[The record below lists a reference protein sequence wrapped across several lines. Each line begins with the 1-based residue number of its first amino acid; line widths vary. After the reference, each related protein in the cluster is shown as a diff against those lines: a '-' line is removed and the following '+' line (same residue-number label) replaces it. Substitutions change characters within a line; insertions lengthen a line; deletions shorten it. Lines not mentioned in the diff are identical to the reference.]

1 MQQRSHCHALNYNRR
16 PPLSPAVISAPLGCT
31 VLTRPP
37 AHASPRQPSL
47 SAAVISA
54 CLGCTGAHSPARTRL
69 ASAAVAQPCCH
80 LRLPRLYGCS
90 LARPHTPRLG
100 SRRSAL
106 LSSPPPSAVRVLT
119 RPPAHASPRQPS
131 LSPAVISAPLGC
143 TVLTRPPAHASPRQP
158 PLSPAVI
165 SASLGCTGAH
175 SPARTRLASAAVA
188 QPCCHLRLPRLYG
201 CSLARPHT
209 PLLGSRRS
217 ALLSSLP
224 PSAVRVLTRPPA
236 HASPRQPPLS
246 PAVISAPLGCTVLT
260 RPPAHASPRQPSLSP
275 AVISA
280 PLGCTV
286 LTRPPAHASPRQ
298 PPLSPAVI
306 SASLGCTGAHS
317 PARTRLASAAA
328 AQRCCHLRLPRLY
341 GCSLARPHTPRLGSR
356 RSALLS
362 SPPPSAVRV
371 LTRPPAHASPR
382 QPSLSPSVISAC
394 LGCTGAHSPARTRLA
409 SAAAA
414 QRCCHLRLPR
424 LYGCSLARPHTPRLG
439 SRRSAL
445 LSSPPPSAVRVLTRP
460 PAHASPRQ
468 PSLSPAVISAPLGC
482 TVLTRPPAHASPRQP
497 SLSPAVIS
505 ACLGCTGA
513 HSPARTRL
521 ASAAAAQRCCHLR
534 LPRLYGCSLARPHTP
549 RLGSRRSALLS
560 SPPPSAVRV
569 LTRPPAH
576 ASPRQPSLSPAVIS
590 APLGCTVLTRPPAHA
605 SPRQP
610 SLSPAVISACLG
622 CTGAHSPARPHTPRL
637 GSRRSALLSSP
648 PPSAVRV
655 LTRPPAHAS
664 PRQPSLS
671 PAVISACLG
680 CTGAHSPARTRLA
693 SAAAAQRCCHLR
705 LPRLYGCSLARPHT
719 PRLGSRRSALLSSPP
734 PSAVR
739 VLTRPPA
746 HASPRQ
752 PPLSPAVI
760 SASLGCTGAHS
771 PARTRLASAAVA
783 QPCCHL
789 RPPRLYGAHSPARTR
804 LASAAGSRSA
814 PRKGHSASDADSLM
828 DGSRSEFQIQ
838 QETTGVAVGGKSREQ
853 TEGQES
859 MMCYRLHSWRRVR
872 KTRFRRTVAPGQLQ
886 RHYWQGKV
894 WAANSSPS
902 RSEQQQQQQGRLQ
915 PH

>member
-1 MQQRSHCHALNYNRR
+1 MPRGDAPAGSESRRQTAEGR
-16 PPLSPAVISAPLGCT
+16 PPPTLTPTPTTPPPPPPPPPRLRSTATLAPAAAVRTSKPVLGSKHRHVAAACLARRLPSWHMVHNRGGGGQLEADTLLQQQPPAITIETGQEERVSMDEEGEVGPSLSPAVISAPLGCT

-47 SAAVISA
+47 SPAVISA

-106 LSSPPPSAVRVLT
+106 LSSPPPSAVRCSLARPHTPRLGSRRSALLSSPPASAVRALT

-131 LSPAVISAPLGC
+131 LSPAVISAC
-143 TVLTRPPAHASPRQP
+143 
-158 PLSPAVI
+158 
-165 SASLGCTGAH
+165 LGCTGAH

-188 QPCCHLRLPRLYG
+188 QPCCHLRLPRLYE
-201 CSLARPHT
+201 
-209 PLLGSRRS
+209 
-217 ALLSSLP
+217 
-224 PSAVRVLTRPPA
+224 
-236 HASPRQPPLS
+236 
-246 PAVISAPLGCTVLT
+246 
-260 RPPAHASPRQPSLSP
+260 
-275 AVISA
+275 
-280 PLGCTV
+280 
-286 LTRPPAHASPRQ
+286 
-298 PPLSPAVI
+298 
-306 SASLGCTGAHS
+306 
-317 PARTRLASAAA
+317 
-328 AQRCCHLRLPRLY
+328 
-341 GCSLARPHTPRLGSR
+341 CSLARPHTPRLGSR

-362 SPPPSAVRV
+362 SPPA
-371 LTRPPAHASPR
+371 
-382 QPSLSPSVISAC
+382 
-394 LGCTGAHSPARTRLA
+394 
-409 SAAAA
+409 
-414 QRCCHLRLPR
+414 
-424 LYGCSLARPHTPRLG
+424 
-439 SRRSAL
+439 
-445 LSSPPPSAVRVLTRP
+445 SAVRVLTRP

-521 ASAAAAQRCCHLR
+521 ASAAVAQPCCHLR
-534 LPRLYGCSLARPHTP
+534 LPRLYECSLARPHTP

-560 SPPPSAVRV
+560 SPPASAVRV

-622 CTGAHSPARPHTPRL
+622 CTGAHSPARTRLASAAVAQPCCHLRLPRLYGCSLARPHTPRL

-648 PPSAVRV
+648 PPSAVRCSLARPHTPRLGSRRSALLSSPPASAVRALTRPPAHASPRQPSLSPAVISACLGCTGAHSPARTRLASAAVAQPCCHLRLPRLYECSLARPHTPRLGSRRSALLSSPPASAVRV

-693 SAAAAQRCCHLR
+693 SAAVAQPCCHLR
-705 LPRLYGCSLARPHT
+705 LPRLYECSLARPHT

-734 PSAVR
+734 ASAVR

-752 PPLSPAVI
+752 PSLSPAVI
-760 SASLGCTGAHS
+760 SACLGCTGAHS

-789 RPPRLYGAHSPARTR
+789 RLPRL
-804 LASAAGSRSA
+804 
-814 PRKGHSASDADSLM
+814 
-828 DGSRSEFQIQ
+828 
-838 QETTGVAVGGKSREQ
+838 
-853 TEGQES
+853 
-859 MMCYRLHSWRRVR
+859 CRV
-872 KTRFRRTVAPGQLQ
+872 
-886 RHYWQGKV
+886 
-894 WAANSSPS
+894 
-902 RSEQQQQQQGRLQ
+902 
-915 PH
+915 